1 MGRYSTDIN
10 TAAPQPTNQ
19 NTTVL
24 PPSNPFDQNSSGM
37 QPQPGQQQMMGPPP
51 GWPTDFPKPVIG
63 LDLNGVIIE
72 DKLIDSTN
80 NIIPINGSLEAIR
93 SLRLKGYKVSV
104 ISDQPN
110 IMKGLLT
117 TQQVDN
123 AIAYLMSIFG
133 QNGIFTID
141 GILYNTSSIPQDE
154 FAKPNTGMIDKM
166 TRETNGYINF
176 KKGWYVGDSIDD
188 LKMASK
194 AGAKPILVL
203 TGNGNNTLKEL
214 NRNNNKDLK
223 KKTLV
228 YDNLLSF
235 ANSI

>member
-10 TAAPQPTNQ
+10 TAAPQPTPYNQ
-19 NTTVL
+19 N
-24 PPSNPFDQNSSGM
+24 NPGM

-51 GWPTDFPKPVIG
+51 GWPTNFPKPVVG

-72 DKLIDSTN
+72 DKLINSTN

-93 SLRLKGYKVSV
+93 SLRLKGYKVSI
-104 ISDQPN
+104 ISDQPD
-110 IMKGLLT
+110 IMKGQLT

-123 AIAYLMSIFG
+123 AINYLMSIFG

-141 GILYNTSSIPQDE
+141 GILYNTSSISQDE
-154 FAKPNTGMIDKM
+154 FAKPNTGMIDRM
-166 TRETNGYINF
+166 TRETNGHINF
-176 KKGWYVGDSIDD
+176 KKGWYVGDSIED
-188 LKMASK
+188 LKMANK
-194 AGAKPILVL
+194 AGSKPILVL

-214 NRNNNKDLK
+214 DRNNNKELK

-235 ANSI
+235 ANSL